1 MKKVIKMLVVL
12 IGLTTNAQS
21 LPNLE
26 EAVSL
31 APEIKLLVNEDG
43 IKFFV
48 EDGELNHTYK
58 RCTNEYYV
66 RKVIDGNTYFFTFN
80 KSFQLNR
87 ISVGCTTN
95 GEYQVSAWVYVGEG
109 DYNINNW
116 TKYI

>member
-26 EAVSL
+26 EAISL
-31 APEIKLLVNEDG
+31 APQIRLRIDDNG
-43 IKFFV
+43 IIFYV

-58 RCTNEYYV
+58 RCTNEFYV
-66 RKVIDGNTYFFTFN
+66 RKVINGNNYFFTYN
-80 KSFQLNR
+80 KSFELNR

-95 GEYQVSAWVYVGEG
+95 GEYQVSAWVY
-109 DYNINNW
+109 DINKW